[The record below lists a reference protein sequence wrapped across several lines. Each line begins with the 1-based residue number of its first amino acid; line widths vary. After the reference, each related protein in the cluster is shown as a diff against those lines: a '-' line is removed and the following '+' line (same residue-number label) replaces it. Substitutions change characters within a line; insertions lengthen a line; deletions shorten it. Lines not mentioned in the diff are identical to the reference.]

1 MQLSTYRSGASVT
14 YIRRL
19 AYGIPTDFRCR
30 ICRWIIISTETD
42 DIILSQSRGLACEI
56 VAWQFLNCL
65 SQWELIDYLLTEIP
79 GATKAQLHS
88 DEESV
93 LSGKHT
99 LAEQDFDGVNECS
112 PLLHQERSPNNQQK
126 ATEATEESSLS
137 SSSPDGKFQEQEYK
151 DDPTKPF
158 SGLNALEVAAVAGAK
173 KFISQGVVQKIVQ
186 EIWNGDVVFWDPLAA
201 HVKKKPHVYNKRIA
215 DPYSR
220 LRVPKYQKVFQSAFF
235 AAFLALYYFMLY
247 NRDPYKITA
256 VEVLLYLWLISFA
269 YDELSE
275 FTDAGFMFYSNDFWS
290 LWDLGIIGTGIA
302 FIIARAIGLTKGD
315 DYITKIA
322 FDILSLE
329 ALFLVPRLCSLMSLN
344 SYFGSLIPVLKE
356 MTKAF
361 IKFLPIVVVLYLGF
375 LTTFTMLARDKI
387 TLSEMSWILIK
398 VFFGSTYLGFD
409 VAADISDIFG
419 TPLM

>member
-1 MQLSTYRSGASVT
+1 M
-14 YIRRL
+14 
-19 AYGIPTDFRCR
+19 
-30 ICRWIIISTETD
+30 ISTETD
-42 DIILSQSRGLACEI
+42 DILLGESRGLACEM

-88 DEESV
+88 DEESI
-93 LSGKHT
+93 LSGNHT
-99 LAEQDFDGVNECS
+99 LAEPSSNRVDEYS
-112 PLLHQERSPNNQQK
+112 PLLHQDAPLNTQRK
-126 ATEATEESSLS
+126 AAETTEESSLGSGSLDS
-137 SSSPDGKFQEQEYK
+137 SVQEQKYM

-173 KFISQGVVQKIVQ
+173 KFISQGIVQKIVQ
-186 EIWNGDVVFWDPLAA
+186 DIWNGDVVFWDPLAV
-201 HVKKKPHVYNKRIA
+201 HVKKKAHVYNKRIA

-220 LRVPKYQKVFQSAFF
+220 LRVPKYQKIFQSAFF

-247 NRDPYKITA
+247 NRDPHKITL
-256 VEVLLYLWLISFA
+256 VEILLYLWLVSFA
-269 YDELSE
+269 YDEFSE

-302 FIIARAIGLTKGD
+302 FIVARAIGLTKGD
-315 DYITKIA
+315 DYVTKIA

-387 TLSEMSWILIK
+387 TLTEMSWILIK

-409 VAADISDIFG
+409 VAADISEVFG